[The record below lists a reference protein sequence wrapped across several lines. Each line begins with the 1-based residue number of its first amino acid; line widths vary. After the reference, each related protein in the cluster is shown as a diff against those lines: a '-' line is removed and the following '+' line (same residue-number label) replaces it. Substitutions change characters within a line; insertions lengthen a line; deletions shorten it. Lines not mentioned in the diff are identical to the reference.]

1 MFQKI
6 AIEGVL
12 CFADVCMLFVIN
24 HEHFHLTFYKPFII
38 LLLRCTCTTLFNISK
53 LKTTTFSSCVIFFYC
68 FRINACNKNL
78 FMFLSHNKHL
88 WIYLDVGGPNL
99 TNRFIQ
105 NCIYSTYG
113 PQNAKKKK
121 PHKKQ
126 RTKNHLSK
134 RIGLVL
140 GIKNERYKRLNE
152 MIYRGCSYT
161 WTDLILHV
169 CMCRW
174 KILRKYIHIY
184 ISNLFRC
191 IYVDLFWLYKKT
203 QVKFFRAV
211 PL

>member
-1 MFQKI
+1 
-6 AIEGVL
+6 
-12 CFADVCMLFVIN
+12 
-24 HEHFHLTFYKPFII
+24 
-38 LLLRCTCTTLFNISK
+38 
-53 LKTTTFSSCVIFFYC
+53 
-68 FRINACNKNL
+68 
-78 FMFLSHNKHL
+78 MFLSHNKHL

-113 PQNAKKKK
+113 PQSAKKKKK

-126 RTKNHLSK
+126 RTKKHLFK

-161 WTDLILHV
+161 WKDLILHV
-169 CMCRW
+169 CICVHEQFYVN
-174 KILRKYIHIY
+174 IYTYIFQIY
-184 ISNLFRC
+184 LGV
-191 IYVDLFWLYKKT
+191 YVDLFWLYKKT